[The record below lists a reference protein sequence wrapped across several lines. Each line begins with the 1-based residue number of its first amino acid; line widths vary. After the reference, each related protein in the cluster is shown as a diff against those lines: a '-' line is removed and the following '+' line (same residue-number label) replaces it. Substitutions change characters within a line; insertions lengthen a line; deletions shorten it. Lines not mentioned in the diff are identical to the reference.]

1 MRPTTLK
8 EQGEDAKRFN
18 VLYAT
23 TAGAL
28 KLDKIGPLGGMAL
41 IGNARQTAVGVKVM
55 PVLTDRLTE
64 LGLGLLHLSV
74 LGFRAARNQHGL
86 EAAKPFLVR
95 AGSSCAR

>member
-1 MRPTTLK
+1 M
-8 EQGEDAKRFN
+8 
-18 VLYAT
+18 LYAT

-28 KLDKIGPLGGMAL
+28 QLDKIGPLGGMAL
-41 IGNARQTAVGVKVM
+41 IGRARQTVVGVKVM

-74 LGFRAARNQHGL
+74 LGFRAARNQRGL

-95 AGSSCAR
+95 AGPSCAR